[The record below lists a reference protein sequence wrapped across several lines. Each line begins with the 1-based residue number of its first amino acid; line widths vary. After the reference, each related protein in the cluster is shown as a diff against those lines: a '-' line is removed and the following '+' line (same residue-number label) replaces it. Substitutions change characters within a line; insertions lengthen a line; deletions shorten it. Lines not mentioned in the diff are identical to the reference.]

1 MIVYKKS
8 PNDLLYFH
16 WINICVRDIYSSL
29 MHMSWIF
36 YLINAYVRYTY
47 LSLIQSRQNYTLAFP
62 LNKRTRLVSYK
73 YLMNPSSSRFTI
85 SILCYTHTHTQ
96 IYIYIYIY
104 IPKHFSLK
112 YHCTRYLKRYL
123 LEHIKVPKS
132 IKENLSQTSTC
143 RHFGLL
149 STSHID

>member
-1 MIVYKKS
+1 
-8 PNDLLYFH
+8 
-16 WINICVRDIYSSL
+16 
-29 MHMSWIF
+29 MSWIF

-85 SILCYTHTHTQ
+85 SILCYTHTQ
-96 IYIYIYIY
+96 YSQVNIFIYIYIYIYIY

-143 RHFGLL
+143 THFGLL

>member
-8 PNDLLYFH
+8 SNDLLYFH

-104 IPKHFSLK
+104 SKAFLSKISLHSLSK
-112 YHCTRYLKRYL
+112 KILTWAY
-123 LEHIKVPKS
+123 KS
-132 IKENLSQTSTC
+132 PQIYQRKPFADINM
-143 RHFGLL
+143 
-149 STSHID
+149 